1 MKDYIEQLE
10 LNITY
15 QNEETQAKLDQLT
28 STIANLQSNFDEKL
42 DSHMSQSINRF
53 ASFAQKVQRDIPKN
67 TVATQ
72 TVQEKE
78 EEKETPG
85 EWEVGFETPEGPPL
99 IEDDKSV

>member
-53 ASFAQKVQRDIPKN
+53 ASFA
-67 TVATQ
+67 
-72 TVQEKE
+72 
-78 EEKETPG
+78 
-85 EWEVGFETPEGPPL
+85 
-99 IEDDKSV
+99 